1 MSINQI
7 SSLGINFKL
16 TKQNNYNNAENKS
29 GDLQVTPL
37 ACDTVSKNI
46 ITVSGIARE
55 NDVTNISPRGMA
67 NMSQSLYDTGNIS
80 LKNHAFLSFQPE
92 LNPDYNATI
101 GQMTNT
107 IGQPDVPRDFL
118 GEWKDRLKEQLKGGL
133 SGEITQNT
141 KEVVSILENLEA
153 LRGSLYSNGG

>member
-29 GDLQVTPL
+29 GDLQTTPL
-37 ACDTVSKNI
+37 ACDTVSNNVS
-46 ITVSGIARE
+46 TVSGIALE

-67 NMSQSLYDTGNIS
+67 NMSQQLYDSGNIS
-80 LKNHAFLSFQPE
+80 LKIHAFLSFQPE
-92 LNPDYNATI
+92 LNPDYNATL
-101 GQMTNT
+101 GQLTNT

-118 GEWKDRLKEQLKGGL
+118 GEWKDRLKEELKGGL
-133 SGEITQNT
+133 SGEMIQNT
-141 KEVVSILENLEA
+141 KEVVSILENLKA
-153 LRGSLYSNGG
+153 LRDNLYSKVG